1 MRRFLFF
8 VFSGLATISSAQ
20 STNAPLNED
29 YYHWIDR
36 YEVKA
41 GTIVPELF
49 TTVKPYKRSAI
60 VAMVDSL
67 QKKDGIFQSAADLYN
82 LDYLHNDN
90 WEWSRATSADSE
102 KPFLKSLYQ

>member
-1 MRRFLFF
+1 MTVARDSTISRVRRFFF
-8 VFSGLATISSAQ
+8 FLFSGLSAVASAQ

-36 YEVKA
+36 YEVKS
-41 GTIVPELF
+41 GFIVPELF

-67 QKKDGIFQSAADLYN
+67 QNRHQVFQLT
-82 LDYLHNDN
+82 
-90 WEWSRATSADSE
+90 WR
-102 KPFLKSLYQ
+102 